1 MSFLRNV
8 INILVMDDLVTLI
21 SGRRF
26 NRSVDY
32 VCSEP
37 DMSQAVIV
45 MAQKPVLNE
54 YGDCSVT
61 NCPSFHDPSFRL
73 VPDVD
78 AQEFSIAS
86 ILRNGNLPSLV
97 PTAGGF
103 DPISAQKQGAALAN
117 DLNFQ
122 LSNIES
128 NTSDDGQ

>member
-1 MSFLRNV
+1 MNLLRNV
-8 INILVMDDLVTLI
+8 TNILVMDDLVTLI

-37 DMSQAVIV
+37 DMSRAVVV

-54 YGDCSVT
+54 FGDYSVS
-61 NCPSFHDPSFRL
+61 NSPSFHDPSFRL

-103 DPISAQKQGAALAN
+103 DPISAQKQGVALAA
-117 DLNFQ
+117 DLNAQ
-122 LSNIES
+122 LSNIDS
-128 NTSDDGQ
+128 NTSDDGE